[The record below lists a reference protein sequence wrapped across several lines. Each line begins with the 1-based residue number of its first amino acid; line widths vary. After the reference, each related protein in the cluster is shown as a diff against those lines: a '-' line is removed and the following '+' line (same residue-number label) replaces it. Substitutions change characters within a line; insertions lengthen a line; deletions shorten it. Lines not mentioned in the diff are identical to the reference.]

1 MMKSCCWIVRVL
13 LLIAAV
19 GQASTKADKKGTY
32 PLISPID
39 NFRESLVAS
48 AAHGTTLALQTTIV
62 RRPVRDG
69 EDPEEQHDTDD
80 DGSKQDAIILI
91 LHHGSVAEKEDGLV
105 EEGNTRLV
113 GNLKVKADESS
124 VLAAGLP
131 ADRLS
136 ILNRNTIVGMTGL
149 ASDVDYVTRVL
160 RKKVEQYRSIHDGAT
175 AALTRSL
182 STFQLV
188 QLCSQLLQDSC
199 RIQGARPFGVQS
211 LFIGKKAS
219 PSSSLGG
226 DGLDIFTVDTGGSS
240 RHWQRGAAIGRKSFA
255 ICQRLSDYD
264 ATTTIGP
271 LETLRVGIQACA
283 EEFSSDGSSSSSSK
297 NGRRFSAFLLQ
308 WDNGT
313 NTISVDQVCPVQVKD
328 CLAGK

>member
-1 MMKSCCWIVRVL
+1 
-13 LLIAAV
+13 LIAAV
-19 GQASTKADKKGTY
+19 GRASTTTADKWKGTN

-48 AAHGTTLALQTTIV
+48 AAHGTTVALQTRILQ
-62 RRPVRDG
+62 RPVRDDG
-69 EDPEEQHDTDD
+69 ADPEQQQHDTDD
-80 DGSKQDAIILI
+80 SGSKQDAIILI
-91 LHHGSVAEKEDGLV
+91 LYHGSVAEKEDWLV
-105 EEGNTRLV
+105 EEGTTRLV
-113 GNLKVKADESS
+113 GNLKVNADESS

-226 DGLDIFTVDTGGSS
+226 DGLDIFTVDTGGSL

-283 EEFSSDGSSSSSSK
+283 EEFSSSDGSSSSSK